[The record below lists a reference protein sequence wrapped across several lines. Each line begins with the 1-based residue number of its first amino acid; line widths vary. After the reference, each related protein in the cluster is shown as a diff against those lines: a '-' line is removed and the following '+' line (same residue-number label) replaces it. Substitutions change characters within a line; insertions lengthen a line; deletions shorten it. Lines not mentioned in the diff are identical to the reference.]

1 MLETFCNILFQCF
14 MQLVV
19 PFSTELQ
26 VILILPERFYF
37 SSLTVLVL
45 CMTVFWQVHFN
56 RDGALIV
63 SSSYDG
69 LW

>member
-1 MLETFCNILFQCF
+1 MVASFPRSMEIDFYCFREFYLYLLLVQHNLYIL
-14 MQLVV
+14 
-19 PFSTELQ
+19 
-26 VILILPERFYF
+26 
-37 SSLTVLVL
+37 SS
-45 CMTVFWQVHFN
+45 QVHFN